1 MHTYIRTYT
10 IWNLYAE
17 SKTPARAHNTGTSAA
32 WSRPGGWP
40 RATARESRYF
50 WISFQYLHRRV
61 STRPPLC
68 AWPLPASFAP
78 GDSLNMLPDRHMQ
91 TFRDVTLENRQ
102 NTVHTHT
109 CCLLREKR
117 IPNGSLLALCHQSTQ
132 STVPALV
139 RMQKSKHH
147 DITATRASIRIY
159 MHAHAMPDASKHQLR
174 DQARANHVLEQNMRQ

>member
-50 WISFQYLHRRV
+50 WIPFQYLHRRV

-91 TFRDVTLENRQ
+91 TFHDVTLENRQ

-109 CCLLREKR
+109 HAVYCEKNASPMAR
-117 IPNGSLLALCHQSTQ
+117 SWPCATTPPSRRCQPLCGCRNQNITTSPQQEHLFESICMH
-132 STVPALV
+132 
-139 RMQKSKHH
+139 MQCQMP
-147 DITATRASIRIY
+147 ASISSAIK
-159 MHAHAMPDASKHQLR
+159 P
-174 DQARANHVLEQNMRQ
+174 EQTMFLNKT